1 MSEAGG
7 QAAKQIPLVDYL
19 VLGEDPHLEAWEC
32 TQCQARFFDR
42 RNACASC
49 SGTEFKRT
57 RVANEGTVR
66 TFTIVTFAAPG
77 VPVPFASGVIDCD
90 GTPVRANLVNVEP
103 TPDNISTGMRVRLTT
118 YPMGADDDGV
128 EAVGFGYEPAA

>member
-1 MSEAGG
+1 MPAMS
-7 QAAKQIPLVDYL
+7 KQIPLVDYL
-19 VLGEDPHLEAWEC
+19 VLGADPHLEAAEC

-49 SGTEFKRT
+49 SGTEFKRV

-77 VPVPFASGVIDCD
+77 VPVPFVSAVVDCD
-90 GTPVRANLVNVEP
+90 GTPVRANVINVDP
-103 TPDNISTGMRVRLTT
+103 TPEKVSTGMRVRLATF
-118 YPMGADDDGV
+118 PMGTDDEGV
-128 EAVGFGYEPAA
+128 EAVGFGYEPA